1 MKQQKVKLI
10 AVVFAVWSIFCGPI
24 IAQSITEITAKE
36 AVEARNSQ
44 DALIDS
50 LLTKEPPDGITAP
63 VIQEP
68 PPGEI
73 WLASYYS
80 KRFNGKK
87 TASGECY
94 NQYEYTCAH
103 KTLPFNTLLQITNP
117 KNGKT
122 VNVRVN
128 DRGPFVKGRD
138 LDLSYAAAKD
148 LGLLKHGVMKVVV
161 SILPEPNENINLALE

>member
-1 MKQQKVKLI
+1 MKQQKVKFF
-10 AVVFAVWSIFCGPI
+10 AVFFAVWSIFCGPI
-24 IAQSITEITAKE
+24 IAQSISEITVEDAM
-36 AVEARNSQ
+36 EARTEL

-50 LLTKEPPDGITAP
+50 LLTKEPPDVVTAP
-63 VIQEP
+63 AIEET

-87 TASGECY
+87 TASGEPY
-94 NQYEYTCAH
+94 NQNEYTCAH
-103 KTLPFNTLLQITNP
+103 KTLPFNTLLKITNP

-122 VNVRVN
+122 VNVRVT
-128 DRGPFVKGRD
+128 DRGPFIKGRD

-161 SILPEPNENINLALE
+161 SILPENNDNLQLALE